1 MSRLFTEVETR
12 IPGCQ
17 GTLTQDSEVPEEA
30 VLCEPV
36 SLQAFGGWLAI
47 SLY

>member
-30 VLCEPV
+30 VG
-36 SLQAFGGWLAI
+36 AFGGWLAI